1 MNGVQDEPSVYEGK
15 SAPPAESLQLSSTHR
30 IFFRANDAR
39 QDIEWQHQ
47 SESIYLMENIAYS
60 FFCALDNPVINRG
73 INPKR
78 YENDIVRKVSI
89 CKLSFCKYRWIL

>member
-15 SAPPAESLQLSSTHR
+15 SAPGGVTAIKVLTV
-30 IFFRANDAR
+30 FFRANDAR

-60 FFCALDNPVINRG
+60 FCALDNPVINRG

-89 CKLSFCKYRWIL
+89 CKLSCCKYRWIL

>member
-15 SAPPAESLQLSSTHR
+15 SAPPAESLQLSSAHR

-47 SESIYLMENIAYS
+47 SESIYLMENYCV
-60 FFCALDNPVINRG
+60 FFFFVL
-73 INPKR
+73 
-78 YENDIVRKVSI
+78 
-89 CKLSFCKYRWIL
+89 WITL